1 MTFKD
6 IKQGYPVYVLHKGQ
20 MTARTGKVTMVSQPR
35 FPQVAQQPMASGLVM
50 DVTIEEDGQSRT
62 YTMPESSAVV
72 CAGDVIISTD
82 RGGILMEVEAM
93 RNASEEVVNSVQRH
107 REIMEKCDR
116 ILTEWNPALAEKK
129 QQEERISSLEDEVR
143 GLGTMLKDFITEFKK

>member
-82 RGGILMEVEAM
+82 RGGILVEVEAM
-93 RNASEEVVNSVQRH
+93 RNASEEMRKA
-107 REIMEKCDR
+107 REGRGKFETDVEWKYR
-116 ILTEWNPALAEKK
+116 AILWH
-129 QQEERISSLEDEVR
+129 
-143 GLGTMLKDFITEFKK
+143 